1 MFIRG
6 SRYEFVPDALHVDS
20 RGREIPY
27 KRLRILLSPPVQQ
40 AHVVAQGDRLDRIAF
55 QHYGDPEQ
63 FWRIADA
70 NVVLEPDSLTSE
82 IGRRLGIS
90 IV

>member
-1 MFIRG
+1 MFFRG
-6 SRYEFVPDALHVDS
+6 SRYESVPDAIHIDL

-27 KRLRILLSPPVQQ
+27 KRLRILPSPPVQQ
-40 AHVVAQGDRLDRIAF
+40 AHVVAMEDRLDRIAF

-70 NVVLEPDSLTSE
+70 NQALQPESLTDE
-82 IGRRLGIS
+82 LGRRLGIPL
-90 IV
+90 I